1 MSVQVRFLVESF
13 VTARIGAPE
22 RFLTRVNA
30 SVCFQVKV
38 KTELFE
44 ADLALVGLFS
54 CMYKHVSLQLS
65 IVKESLIACLK
76 GALKLD

>member
-54 CMYKHVSLQLS
+54 CMYQHVSLQLS